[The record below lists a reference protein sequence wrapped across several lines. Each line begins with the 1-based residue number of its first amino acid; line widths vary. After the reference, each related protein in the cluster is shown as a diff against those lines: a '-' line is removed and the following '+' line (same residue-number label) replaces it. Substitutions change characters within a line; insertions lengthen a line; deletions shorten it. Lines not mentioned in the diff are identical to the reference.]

1 MSPDIEEVTIILD
14 AARALRAYLPELV
27 GPDRAAPLD
36 RELAEL
42 LERPGD
48 EDVPDR
54 LAAIFERE
62 ERVHVWV
69 AEYFTYGAPGDVA
82 ETERVAPL
90 PGVPRPPGPERYAC
104 AHGDFVFYRRRPPGC
119 SRRVTRPGSPS
130 SGSSPSP
137 CGPGATRKAI
147 WPTSTGRW
155 RPFCSRWSRPSTR
168 ANACAAWP
176 TPTWT
181 GHARAAANPGTS
193 AARSRLPNAP

>member
-1 MSPDIEEVTIILD
+1 LSARFGRETIGVSPDIEEVAIILD

-82 ETERVAPL
+82 ETERVASL

-104 AHGDFVFYRRRPPGC
+104 AHGDFVFYRRTVAALVPEC
-119 SRRVTRPGSPS
+119 
-130 SGSSPSP
+130 
-137 CGPGATRKAI
+137 
-147 WPTSTGRW
+147 PTHRT
-155 RPFCSRWSRPSTR
+155 
-168 ANACAAWP
+168 A
-176 TPTWT
+176 
-181 GHARAAANPGTS
+181 
-193 AARSRLPNAP
+193 LVLAPAPA

>member
-1 MSPDIEEVTIILD
+1 MAALERAPTRGPWRSSSGWGRQAARGRVVRPVRPRDDRGVPDIEEVAIILD

-90 PGVPRPPGPERYAC
+90 PG
-104 AHGDFVFYRRRPPGC
+104 
-119 SRRVTRPGSPS
+119 
-130 SGSSPSP
+130 
-137 CGPGATRKAI
+137 
-147 WPTSTGRW
+147 
-155 RPFCSRWSRPSTR
+155 
-168 ANACAAWP
+168 
-176 TPTWT
+176 
-181 GHARAAANPGTS
+181 
-193 AARSRLPNAP
+193 AP